1 MSSFRDFDVTGGE
14 GHEAASAVIAAGHPP
29 VADKVIM
36 IDFDGT
42 IKTWGYLFDF
52 PEPFTGVAEF
62 TQMLKRHN
70 YRIGIFTSRLSPTW
84 LETVN
89 STAENHIEYITEY
102 CNKYG
107 IAFDFITSEKMPSQ
121 DYIDDKATRFD
132 GDWLEIVR
140 QYVTRG
146 WV

>member
-14 GHEAASAVIAAGHPP
+14 GKAAASAVIAEGHPP
-29 VADKVIM
+29 VADKLVM

-42 IKTWGYLFDF
+42 IKSWGYLFDF

-62 TQMLKRHN
+62 TQMLKRNN
-70 YRIGIFTSRLSPTW
+70 YQIGIFTSRLSPKW
-84 LETVN
+84 LETVDT
-89 STAENHIEYITEY
+89 TAENHVEYITEY
-102 CNKYG
+102 CKKFG
-107 IAFDFITSEKMPSQ
+107 IAFDFITSEKQPAQ
-121 DYIDDKATRFD
+121 DYIDDKATRFG
-132 GDWLEIVR
+132 GDWLEIVQ